1 MATTLGERIRAAR
14 ENKSLL
20 QADLAKMIGAKSAGV
35 ISNWEKDLSKP
46 DANKLVRLCKAL
58 DVSASYL
65 LDYYGDED
73 FEAMP
78 HEINIIKD
86 FRKLDA
92 HGKEV
97 VLYLLRKELQR
108 CSASSVKEEEAKSIP
123 PADQDIH
130 NIKRPVISEKEI
142 FEFLDSDEPA
152 TLNAARERTDIEVTD
167 DMKKHD
173 DDIMDDD
180 DF

>member
-1 MATTLGERIRAAR
+1 MCASIT
-14 ENKSLL
+14 
-20 QADLAKMIGAKSAGV
+20 V
-35 ISNWEKDLSKP
+35 IFAYPFPLCSPVIP
-46 DANKLVRLCKAL
+46 DT
-58 DVSASYL
+58 
-65 LDYYGDED
+65 
-73 FEAMP
+73 
-78 HEINIIKD
+78 
-86 FRKLDA
+86 
-92 HGKEV
+92 
-97 VLYLLRKELQR
+97 
-108 CSASSVKEEEAKSIP
+108 SVKEEEAKSIP

-152 TLNAARERTDIEVTD
+152 TLNAAHERTDIEVTD